1 MTEPRRF
8 PRTPSEF
15 EAEFRESRIETLI
28 SVNLNTFWFT
38 AIIVLAFGVWD
49 YYADPVHWQRAFTVR
64 AAGALFVAVSGLF
77 QNLPGRARWL
87 IPLSKARLVVA
98 ALTSII
104 AASLLDRGYG
114 FGVAGLVVIFL
125 TGPYVAIDS
134 RDLMRTNFSALAA
147 TLVTMRILSLDQFD
161 MIGTSVF
168 LVLSLVVSTLLGS
181 VLEASN
187 RRAFTLELEQH
198 RDARTDALTGLDNRR
213 SMQERG
219 RIEVRLAKRT
229 GAPVSVILCDLDR
242 FKSINDEHGH
252 EAGDAALTQAAAIL
266 RASLR
271 ESDWLGRWG
280 GEEFIAVL
288 PATHAAGAHHVAEK
302 MRAAI
307 EQAAFERVPGGAT
320 ISLGVATS
328 QKIDD
333 PTVEWDL
340 LLKEADRRLY
350 RAKHEGRNRVVSD

>member
-1 MTEPRRF
+1 MTESRPF

-15 EAEFRESRIETLI
+15 EADFRESRIQTLI
-28 SVNLNTFWFT
+28 TVNLQTFWSIS
-38 AIIVLAFGVWD
+38 IIVLAFSLWD
-49 YYADPVHWQRAFTVR
+49 YYADPAHWRLAFTVR
-64 AAGALFVAVSGLF
+64 VIGAAIVTATGVY
-77 QNLPGRARWL
+77 QNLPGRARSL
-87 IPLSKARLVVA
+87 IMMAKVRLVIA
-98 ALTSII
+98 AMTSII

-125 TGPYVAIDS
+125 TGPYVAIDA
-134 RDLMRTNFSALAA
+134 RDLATTNFSALAA
-147 TLVTMRILSLDQFD
+147 TLITMRILSLGQFE
-161 MIGTSVF
+161 MIGTAVF
-168 LVLSLVVSTLLGS
+168 LVLSVVVSTLLGG
-181 VLEASN
+181 VLEASH

-229 GAPVSVILCDLDR
+229 GAPVSVILCDIDK

-252 EAGDAALTQAAAIL
+252 EAGDAALTQAAKIL

-288 PATHAAGAHHVAEK
+288 PATHASGAHHVAEK
-302 MRAAI
+302 MRTAI
-307 EQAAFERVPGGAT
+307 EQAAFERVGKAT
-320 ISLGVATS
+320 ISLGVTTS
-328 QKIDD
+328 QSIDD

-340 LLKEADRRLY
+340 LIKEADRRLY
-350 RAKHEGRNRVVSD
+350 RAKHEGRNRVVSS